1 MLLKL
6 IFARRNILKICCGSE
21 VVLIL
26 WCVVIA
32 LIFSRFLRF
41 GFCHQE
47 TTDISSNI
55 FIALKCY

>member
-6 IFARRNILKICCGSE
+6 IFARRNILKISCGSE

-26 WCVVIA
+26 WSV
-32 LIFSRFLRF
+32 

-55 FIALKCY
+55 FIAVKCY